1 MINQWLDTLSQ
12 SDSIILFFVS
22 NILLI
27 VWFYLIFYFL
37 KRARLIEDTPTSRI
51 RSAAQGYVELVGAV
65 SIQTGQLIS
74 PLSATP
80 CVWFEYKVQRY
91 NSRSKDSRWDTIN
104 QGSSGLPFQINDKTG
119 VCTINPDGADVITDH
134 VRTWYG
140 ENSNP
145 LEIKKNT
152 RKTFFSAF
160 NGKKYRYIE
169 RFIYIHDVIYALGYF
184 ESAGGGRNIP
194 GTHTMTG
201 TVIREWKKNYNNILE
216 NYDTDK
222 SGDIDQ
228 SEWEQVRSDAAREA
242 EKRRQKLSLTPTSH
256 ILRRSSDKRHPFI
269 LSNRSQKTLSKRFR
283 YYAIGT
289 FLGGII
295 GVGLLSWYFL

>member
-1 MINQWLDTLSQ
+1 M
-12 SDSIILFFVS
+12 
-22 NILLI
+22 
-27 VWFYLIFYFL
+27 
-37 KRARLIEDTPTSRI
+37 E
-51 RSAAQGYVELVGAV
+51 
-65 SIQTGQLIS
+65 
-74 PLSATP
+74 
-80 CVWFEYKVQRY
+80 
-91 NSRSKDSRWDTIN
+91 
-104 QGSSGLPFQINDKTG
+104 
-119 VCTINPDGADVITDH
+119 
-134 VRTWYG
+134 
-140 ENSNP
+140 
-145 LEIKKNT
+145 
-152 RKTFFSAF
+152 
-160 NGKKYRYIE
+160 
-169 RFIYIHDVIYALGYF
+169 
-184 ESAGGGRNIP
+184 
-194 GTHTMTG
+194 
-201 TVIREWKKNYNNILE
+201 KNYNNILE